1 MSEKLQKAL
10 ARAGLGSRREI
21 EGWISEGRLSVNGV
35 IATLGERVT
44 IKDDIRLDGRKLR
57 LLAEALINR
66 KVLMYHKPEGQIT
79 TRKDP
84 EGRDTVFDQLPTLR
98 GSRWVA
104 IGRLD
109 LNTSGLLLFTN
120 DGELA
125 NRLMHPKHEV
135 VREYAVRIMG
145 ELTPSVRR
153 KLQDGVMLDDG
164 IAKFNSIE
172 SKGGTG
178 ANKWY
183 HVTLSE
189 GRTREVRRLFEAVN
203 LMVSRLIRV
212 RYGPVQLDPMLKQGM
227 MRELDKTELDTLCD
241 LVGLEPQA
249 SKSERRR
256 DVAEEKGR
264 LHSEEKVALKQARRS
279 AVLSGDAPKP
289 RISKR
294 AQAIQAYEETKG
306 QASEKAPRSARRTP
320 VLRESELKKIA
331 IEKQRERAEKAEKAS
346 RFSGEDKFK
355 KKASPRTSISGTSRA
370 SESEARVPAPAKR
383 TESRSLED
391 ARRARRE
398 RTGGPSERRP
408 RRAEDA
414 EVVERPRRV
423 EESPFFSDKSK
434 RRSFDDA
441 PRTRSTRSG
450 APGERRPR
458 RDEESPFVSERPK
471 RRAAEDA
478 PRSRTTRSDA
488 PSERRPR
495 RAEDS
500 SFASDRPKRRSSED
514 APRARSPRSDAPK
527 ERTTRASTK
536 TTGNRST
543 RTHAA
548 REPGTR
554 APRKSGP
561 KK

>member
-289 RISKR
+289 RLSKR

-346 RFSGEDKFK
+346 RFSGEDKSK
-355 KKASPRTSISGTSRA
+355 AKASPRSSTSRTTRA
-370 SESEARVPAPAKR
+370 SEPEVRAPAKR
-383 TESRSLED
+383 VEGRSLED

-398 RTGGPSERRP
+398 RTGGPSERRT
-408 RRAEDA
+408 RRTEETD
-414 EVVERPRRV
+414 VTERPRRV
-423 EESPFFSDKSK
+423 EASPFLSDKPK
-434 RRSFDDA
+434 RRSVDEA
-441 PRTRSTRSG
+441 PRPRSARSG
-450 APGERRPR
+450 
-458 RDEESPFVSERPK
+458 
-471 RRAAEDA
+471 
-478 PRSRTTRSDA
+478 A

-495 RAEDS
+495 RDDES
-500 SFASDRPKRRSSED
+500 SFISERPKRRSTEDAPRSRGARSEALSERRPRRDDESSFISERPKRRSSED
-514 APRARSPRSDAPK
+514 APRTRSGRSEVSK
-527 ERTTRASTK
+527 ERAPRASTK
-536 TTGNRST
+536 TAGNRST